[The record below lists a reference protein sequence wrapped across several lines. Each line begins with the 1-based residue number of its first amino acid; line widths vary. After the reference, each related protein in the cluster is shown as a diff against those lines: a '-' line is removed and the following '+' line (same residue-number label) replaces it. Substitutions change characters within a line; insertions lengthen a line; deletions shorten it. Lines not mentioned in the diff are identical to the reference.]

1 MDISILT
8 GLIIILVVSFLI
20 YLLLAYL
27 MLPQRHAPIGKDEY
41 KLSQLTQVI
50 TSEELRVPWT
60 SNSGSTLMFFIKP
73 SIRDKTSQTGN
84 EYAEVVQIGSGQI
97 FKILV
102 APDAGRGLNMAPA
115 VLDVYTVGYDE
126 PESINIPRFPLQR
139 WTAVAIVKSG
149 RRFHIYL
156 NGKLSATH
164 TCESMPAFDATQ
176 PLRIGDKRLGGEIA
190 LLSISPYAMK
200 TYEIREIVKSQAD
213 TSGKPLL
220 PITIE
225 KLLMPNV
232 SGDLPHGSAGNWW
245 CPGGNCSIPKKAGPL
260 EQWSSPYA

>member
-1 MDISILT
+1 MDLSILT
-8 GLIIILVVSFLI
+8 GVLIILFVSFFI

-27 MLPQRHAPIGKDEY
+27 MLPERHAQIGKDEY
-41 KLSQLTQVI
+41 KLSEPAQVI

-73 SIRDKTSQTGN
+73 EIRDKTSQSGN
-84 EYAEVVQIGSGQI
+84 EYAEVVKIGSGQI
-97 FKILV
+97 FKLML

-126 PESINIPRFPLQR
+126 PESIEIPRFPLQR

-156 NGKLSATH
+156 NGTLSVTH
-164 TCESMPAFDATQ
+164 TCESMPAFDETQ
-176 PLRIGDKRLGGEIA
+176 PLRIGDKRLGGEMTF
-190 LLSISPYAMK
+190 LSISPYAMK
-200 TYEIREIVKSQAD
+200 TYEIREIVKKSAD
-213 TSGKPLL
+213 TAGKPYL
-220 PITIE
+220 PMKFE
-225 KLLMPNV
+225 KIFVPLIPQ
-232 SGDLPHGSAGNWW
+232 LPYAFW
-245 CPGGNCSIPKKAGPL
+245 CPGGNCKIPKKTGPL